1 VHGILSSLNQYWVS
15 AWFGGLGTTGWFW
28 LVKTK
33 LELGLIFGPEFRTGT
48 KVSIFSKTRNQ
59 TKPKL
64 GILVFQRTGTGTG
77 SSLRNFEN
85 KLNIKTRTGGC

>member
-1 VHGILSSLNQYWVS
+1 VHGI
-15 AWFGGLGTTGWFW
+15 FIKFKPILGECLVWRVRTTGWFW